1 MNSLRK
7 FGNKR
12 GRLIGNSSK
21 ITSIPGFTFEELTPS
36 RRGRS
41 IRRGLESIIDV
52 LEFEKVTIYF
62 GFGSDLTR
70 ITIRF

>member
-12 GRLIGNSSK
+12 GRLIGNSNK
-21 ITSIPGFTFEELTPS
+21 IIRIPGFTFEELTQR

-41 IRRGLESIIDV
+41 IRRESGSIIDV
-52 LEFEKVTIYF
+52 LVSAKETISF
-62 GFGSDLTR
+62 GFGSDLIR